1 MVAQPT
7 GDVAQS
13 ISEDLVN
20 HITFIVFSRGRERIH
35 GGVERVKMYICIY
48 K

>member
-35 GGVERVKMYICIY
+35 GEIKRVKMCICIY